1 MAGWEIYWIVCLPLR
16 TTCWR
21 RLQIQSCCS
30 NLQVLVIKREKYW
43 FNIKYPSVKKCLNLI
58 EVSAIKKHTPHP
70 ETIFSTSNLTNHQS
84 TSSWDDAF
92 VKIEILC
99 FFCLPSTN
107 SNGLVSS
114 TGLSTPEIKEM
125 KKMFHLGNTKSVQKF
140 SYYPSNTDFFSETSC
155 SIWIIILLTMSGVQG
170 QRREG
175 IGSSLDLLRLRQTFS
190 WTQSWINYSQLRAYY
205 FYQKKYFSY
214 F

>member
-1 MAGWEIYWIVCLPLR
+1 MNKIIDSIKNILAWRNVWIWLR
-16 TTCWR
+16 WA
-21 RLQIQSCCS
+21 L
-30 NLQVLVIKREKYW
+30 
-43 FNIKYPSVKKCLNLI
+43 KKCTHHTQKLFSLLQTWG
-58 EVSAIKKHTPHP
+58 SSKHWQLRWCFCEDRNT
-70 ETIFSTSNLTNHQS
+70 L
-84 TSSWDDAF
+84 
-92 VKIEILC
+92 

-190 WTQSWINYSQLRAYY
+190 RTQSWINYSQLRAYY